1 MARRA
6 LGHMGEDVLGTTSES
21 SGREGTLIVDA
32 LRCMEGHGGVLL
44 PNKALGSGH
53 RHCAVPG
60 VEGAVPAMIER
71 CVSASSDLNECKEGA
86 CQGVRESVCVSP
98 F

>member
-1 MARRA
+1 
-6 LGHMGEDVLGTTSES
+6 MGEDVLGTTSES
-21 SGREGTLIVDA
+21 SGREGTSIVTGNA

-60 VEGAVPAMIER
+60 VEGDILAMIER
-71 CVSASSDLNECKEGA
+71 CVSASSDLNECQEGA
-86 CQGVRESVCVSP
+86 RKGVRESVSVLP